1 MHSCGH
7 HPEERGDF
15 LKGIAR
21 GAVAARQHQLDMDQ
35 SYDFERAQHMGE
47 AVDTSVPHVKYHS
60 KNYVQ
65 NHAQQRERE
74 QSFR

>member
-1 MHSCGH
+1 
-7 HPEERGDF
+7 
-15 LKGIAR
+15 
-21 GAVAARQHQLDMDQ
+21 MDQ